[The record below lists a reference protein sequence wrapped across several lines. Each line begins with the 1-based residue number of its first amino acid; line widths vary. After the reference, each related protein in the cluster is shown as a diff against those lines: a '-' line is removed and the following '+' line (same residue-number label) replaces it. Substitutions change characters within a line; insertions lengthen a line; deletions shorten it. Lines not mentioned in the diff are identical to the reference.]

1 MGRAQQRYIGV
12 SIAAGV
18 AATTTIFL
26 VGFHKGSVSAQSVE
40 MGRLEP
46 FYSQQLDWASCANL
60 GYDGKIIDE
69 TIDNVQCTRVTVPLD
84 YSKPDGKTAQVALS
98 RVLASGD
105 KIGSL
110 VMNPGGPGAS
120 GLDMVTLGEGTSIAE
135 KFDRVGFDP
144 RGTGSSL
151 PVVQCSTA
159 AEFDAARLEFD
170 PDLTLEGTNDK
181 IRKDVARC
189 GELSGLDLLAN
200 VGTRDVVRDLD
211 IVRAVLGDDKLTY
224 LGESY
229 GTAIGSQYAEA
240 FPDRVRAMVLDGA
253 INPSEPLLAG
263 IDEGFSTAFDDYA
276 AECAKAAD
284 CPVGTDPAVARQALD
299 ALFEPLITTP
309 ARTSDG
315 RGLSYTD
322 AQQGYGLFLY
332 SSETW
337 DVLTRALKQI
347 SNGRGDIM
355 LEAADFVYA
364 RRPDGT
370 YGNRQ
375 EIILAVRCVDSPPAP
390 AAAPDAPIDPCT
402 IWPVPPTGAPHEI
415 TVQGLPELVVVS
427 TTKDPAT
434 PHEDGIELARQLDAS
449 LITYEAEQHGV
460 ALRYGVDCVDEPVID
475 YLTDLTA
482 PAENL
487 VCR

>member
-1 MGRAQQRYIGV
+1 MSRAQQRYIGIMV
-12 SIAAGV
+12 ASVV
-18 AATTTIFL
+18 AAFAIIV
-26 VGFHKGSVSAQSVE
+26 VGFQNGSVSARSVE

-60 GYDGKIIDE
+60 GYDGQIIDE
-69 TIDNVQCTRVTVPLD
+69 TIDNVECTRVTVPLD

-120 GLDMVTLGEGTSIAE
+120 GLDMVTLGDGTPLAE

-159 AEFDAARLEFD
+159 AEFDAARMEFD
-170 PDLTLEGTNDK
+170 PDVTLEATNDK

-229 GTAIGSQYAEA
+229 GTSIGSQYAEA

-253 INPSEPLLAG
+253 VDPTKPLLTG
-263 IDEGFSTAFDDYA
+263 FDEGFSTAFDDYA
-276 AECAKAAD
+276 TECAKDAD
-284 CPVGTDPAVARQALD
+284 CPLGTDPTVARQALD
-299 ALFEPLITTP
+299 ALFEPLIANP

-322 AQQGYGLFLY
+322 AQQGHGLFLY
-332 SSETW
+332 SAETW
-337 DVLTRALKQI
+337 DLLTKALKQVA
-347 SNGRGDIM
+347 NGRGDI
-355 LEAADFVYA
+355 LLDAADYVYS

-390 AAAPDAPIDPCT
+390 AGAPDEPLDPCA

-415 TVQGLPELVVVS
+415 TVKGLPEIVVVS

-434 PHEDGIELARQLDAS
+434 PHEGGIELARQLDAT
-449 LITYEAEQHGV
+449 LITYEAAQHGV
-460 ALRYGVDCVDEPVID
+460 ALRYGVDCVDEPVIA

-487 VCR
+487 VCK